1 MTDNQFA
8 QFVLLCLRQVG
19 DREMPDAALK
29 SAVRVMSQENLTNT
43 NLDERLRRLEEQN
56 LIMGVDN
63 VVLGRF
69 WGLTTHGRQIANQL

>member
-1 MTDNQFA
+1 MTENQFA

-63 VVLGRF
+63 AVLGRF

>member
-29 SAVRVMSQENLTNT
+29 SAVKVMSQLNLTNT
-43 NLDERLRRLEEQN
+43 DLDRRLQVMEEQN
-56 LIMGVDN
+56 LILGVTN
-63 VVLGRF
+63 PVLGRF

>member
-1 MTDNQFA
+1 MTENQFA

-43 NLDERLRRLEEQN
+43 NLDDRLRRLEEQS

-63 VVLGRF
+63 PVLGRF